1 MNADKRRFDE
11 VLLMESPE
19 GFKHTELTEKIISTF
34 YDVYNELGYGFL
46 ESVYQRAMTIALQD
60 ASLKVASE
68 MPISVW
74 FRSQPVG
81 EFRADLVV
89 DDLVLLELKSAR
101 TLESVHESQ
110 TLNYLRATS
119 LEVALLLNFGP
130 RPQVRRLAFANERKK
145 ISVNLRSSAA
155 KGFA

>member
-1 MNADKRRFDE
+1 
-11 VLLMESPE
+11 MESPQE
-19 GFKHTELTEKIISTF
+19 FKHAELTDRILSTF

-46 ESVYQRAMTIALQD
+46 ESVYQRAMIIVALQD
-60 ASLKVASE
+60 AGLKVASE

-74 FRSQPVG
+74 FRSQAVG

-89 DDLVLLELKSAR
+89 NDLVLLELKSAR
-101 TLESVHESQ
+101 ALESVHESQ
-110 TLNYLRATS
+110 TLNYLRATN
-119 LEVALLLNFGP
+119 LELALLLNFGP

-145 ISVNLRSSAA
+145 IRVNLRSSAA

>member
-1 MNADKRRFDE
+1 
-11 VLLMESPE
+11 MESPRN
-19 GFKHTELTEKIISTF
+19 FKHTELTDRIIDTF

-46 ESVYQRAMTIALQD
+46 ESVYQKAMTIALQD
-60 ASLKVASE
+60 AGVNVTSE

-74 FRSQPVG
+74 FRSQIG
-81 EFRADLVV
+81 EFRADLVIN
-89 DDLVLLELKSAR
+89 DLVLLELKSAR

-119 LEVALLLNFGP
+119 LELALLLNFGP
-130 RPQVRRLAFANERKK
+130 RPQVRRLAFANGRKR